1 MDPINLHLITRKF
14 VQEQNHVGDKS
25 AVRESCRKLR
35 KIALPQEQLPIVR
48 LPVLFHEH
56 AAALQPVLLHNWHFL
71 LAVMPPSLPTKQP
84 NHAQCSECVSS

>member
-1 MDPINLHLITRKF
+1 MFKSKTMLEI
-14 VQEQNHVGDKS
+14 KS

-48 LPVLFHEH
+48 LLVLFHEH
-56 AAALQPVLLHNWHFL
+56 AAALQPMLLHNWHFL

-84 NHAQCSECVSS
+84 NHAQFSERVSTQKDTSLMQNL